1 MFAQTLTCNR
11 KEIHYVILVRVA
23 VGIPA
28 YNEHKNIRALL
39 ERIVPLVPEIVH
51 EILVVSSSTNGT
63 DKIVQEY
70 PQATLMHTP
79 REGKASAW
87 NLLIKEAERQNCQA
101 LIYLGGD
108 NLPGQNAIPNLLRR
122 LGSNSTRIGIV
133 GARPIPI
140 SRENNFLGWYGEL
153 QWNIHHLVSE
163 RYEPKISGELCAMRV
178 GVVREI
184 PPAIINDDDYIQG
197 VFALRGWQAVYDPT
211 ALVFLQT
218 PKTLDDLIKQ
228 RYRIYIGHHQTRF
241 LLGRKPMTIQYRSL
255 KLLSEAMPDHTP
267 RSYLYLI
274 LSIMIQAYAY
284 LRARVGVIIG
294 DLPYKWKMAEST
306 KQLQYGM

>member
-1 MFAQTLTCNR
+1 MFTQKLALNR
-11 KEIHYVILVRVA
+11 KELRCVILVRVA

-28 YNEHKNIRALL
+28 YNERKNIRALL
-39 ERIVPLVPEIVH
+39 DRIVPLVPTTVQ

-63 DKIVQEY
+63 DKIVREY
-70 PQATLMHTP
+70 PQASLIHTP

-87 NLLIKEAERQNCQA
+87 NLLIKEAEKRGCSI
-101 LIYLGGD
+101 LVYLGGD
-108 NLPGQNAIPNLLRR
+108 NLPGQDAIPNLLRH
-122 LGSNSTRIGIV
+122 LDSSPHVGIV
-133 GARPIPI
+133 TARPIPI
-140 SRENNFLGWYGEL
+140 SREGNFLSWYGEL

-197 VFALRGWQAVYDPT
+197 VFALRGWEAVYEPT

-218 PKTLDDLIKQ
+218 PKTLGDLIKQ
-228 RYRIYIGHHQTRF
+228 RYRIYLGHHQTRF
-241 LLGRKPMTIQYRSL
+241 LLGRKPATIQYRSL
-255 KLLSEAMPDHTP
+255 KLLSEAMPDHAP

-274 LSIMIQAYAY
+274 VSIIIQAYTY
-284 LRARVGVIIG
+284 LRARIGVIIG
-294 DLPYKWKMAEST
+294 DLPYRWNMVEST

>member
-1 MFAQTLTCNR
+1 M
-11 KEIHYVILVRVA
+11 ILVRVA

-28 YNEHKNIRALL
+28 YNERKNIRALL
-39 ERIVPLVPEIVH
+39 DRIVPLVPTTVQ

-63 DKIVQEY
+63 DKIVGEY
-70 PQATLMHTP
+70 PQASLIHTS

-87 NLLIKEAERQNCQA
+87 NLLIKESETRNCNV

-108 NLPGQNAIPNLLRR
+108 NLPAQDAIPHLIHHLD
-122 LGSNSTRIGIV
+122 GNSTRVGIV
-133 GARPIPI
+133 TARPVPI
-140 SRENNFLGWYGEL
+140 NRECNFLSWYGEL

-178 GVVREI
+178 GIVREI

-197 VFALRGWQAVYDPT
+197 VFMLRGWEAAYDPT

-228 RYRIYIGHHQTRF
+228 RYRIYLGHHQIRF
-241 LLGRKPMTIQYRSL
+241 LLGKKPVTIQYRSL
-255 KLLSEAMPDHTP
+255 KLLSEAMPDHTLQ
-267 RSYLYLI
+267 SYLYLV

-284 LRARVGVIIG
+284 LAARVGIIIG
-294 DLPYKWKMAEST
+294 DLPYRWKMAEST